1 MFDPTTLVG
10 FHTWLS
16 LIAIVAGLP
25 VTAGLL
31 RGHTRPGWTG
41 VFLSTTFATSAT
53 GFAFPVN
60 GVLPSHIIGAIAL
73 VIVVLAGYALYLRR
87 LGGGWRRIYAIAAV
101 LSWYLL
107 LFVLVAQ
114 LFMKVPALNALAPT
128 QGEPP
133 FAIAQGLLFAV
144 CAVLTWLAARRF
156 VAYRVPA

>member
-16 LIAIVAGLP
+16 LIAIAAGFL
-25 VTAGLL
+25 VTTGLL
-31 RGHTRPGWTG
+31 RGRIRPGWTG
-41 VFLSTTFATSAT
+41 VFLSTAFATSAT

-73 VIVVLAGYALYLRR
+73 VVVILAGYALYMRR
-87 LGGGWRRIYAIAAV
+87 LAGVWRRVYAIAAV

-114 LFMKVPALNALAPT
+114 LFLKVPALNALAPT

-133 FAIAQGLLFAV
+133 FAVAQGLLFAV

-156 VAYRVPA
+156 SADRALA